1 MNNKE
6 KVQIQILDIQNGEIE
21 NNEKAVNNNVLSIE
35 ANETPLFFKNTGK
48 FQTNHSGGTNE

>member
-48 FQTNHSGGTNE
+48 F